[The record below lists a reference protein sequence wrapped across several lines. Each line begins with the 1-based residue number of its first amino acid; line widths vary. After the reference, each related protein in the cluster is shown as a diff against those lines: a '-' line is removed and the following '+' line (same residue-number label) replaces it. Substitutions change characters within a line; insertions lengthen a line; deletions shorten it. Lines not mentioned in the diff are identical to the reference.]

1 MGRHAVKDAFW
12 TGHGGGSHELP
23 AMVVIC
29 RRPAEHLVLQLHH
42 EWGREMRSLPSR
54 KDMPVNVVK
63 RKSVIF
69 LSSIA
74 AGELSLLQ

>member
-23 AMVVIC
+23 AMVTC

-42 EWGREMRSLPSR
+42 AWGREMRSLLSR
-54 KDMPVNVVK
+54 KDVPVNVVK
-63 RKSVIF
+63 RGSVIF
-69 LSSIA
+69 LSSVT
-74 AGELSLLQ
+74 AGE